1 MTRPATSDSHSTPQQ
16 PDTSRETLTHPL
28 KPTAACANSS
38 SSSSSSS
45 RTTIAERN
53 KAYWSAQ
60 PKKPSLLH
68 RSLHEQPILAANAY
82 KNHLTLQD
90 GTRILDA
97 CGGAAVAVIGHGN
110 EEVIRAMAQQAL
122 SVAYVHTLAYTTQ
135 AAEDLAEFL
144 VGHRPG
150 GLSKAFFVGSGS
162 EANDGA
168 MKLARQFF
176 FERGEPRRVHFI
188 ARRQAYH
195 GNTWGA
201 MSLSNNV
208 SRLVPYKDVLLPDV
222 SHVSPC
228 YPYQYQQVDESDAQ
242 YVRRLAGELDDEFVR
257 VGSDRVVAFFA
268 ETVGGATSGCITAP
282 PGYFAAMKAVCRKHG
297 ALFVLDE
304 VMCGMG
310 RTGSMMAWEQE
321 EGDASPD
328 IMTIGKGLGG
338 GYSPIAGILVHE
350 DVVDQLDRGTGCF
363 NHGHTYQA
371 HPTSCAAALAVQKI
385 VQREGL
391 VQTCARLGKLLE
403 ASLRKNLAGEPHVGD
418 IRGRGLFWAI
428 EFVSDKTSKAP
439 FDTALKFGLS
449 VQRQALELGV
459 NVYPGSGSIDGVK
472 GDHVLIAPPYTVTE
486 AEIETI
492 ASVVLESY
500 RQVVSRL

>member
-1 MTRPATSDSHSTPQQ
+1 MTRSTTINSDAIPTSLDRSSEALTQPHEPAT
-16 PDTSRETLTHPL
+16 
-28 KPTAACANSS
+28 CAGVS
-38 SSSSSSS
+38 
-45 RTTIAERN
+45 IVERN
-53 KAYWSAQ
+53 KAYWSTQ
-60 PKKPSLLH
+60 PKPSLLH
-68 RSLHEQPILAANAY
+68 RSLHEQPIVATSAY
-82 KNHLTLQD
+82 KNHLTLHD
-90 GTRILDA
+90 GTQILDA

-110 EEVIRAMAQQAL
+110 EEVIRAMAEQAL
-122 SVAYVHTLAYTTQ
+122 AVAYVHTMSYTTR
-135 AAEDLAEFL
+135 AAENLATLL

-176 FERGEPRRVHFI
+176 FERGEAQRVHFI
-188 ARRQAYH
+188 TRKQGYH

-208 SRLVPYKDVLLPDV
+208 SRLIPYQDILLPKV

-228 YPYQYQQVDESDAQ
+228 YPYQYQQVDESETQ
-242 YVRRLAGELDDEFVR
+242 YVRRLADELDDEFMR
-257 VGSDRVVAFFA
+257 VGPDSVIAFFA
-268 ETVGGATSGCITAP
+268 ETVGGATNGCTTAP
-282 PGYFAAMKAVCRKHG
+282 PGYLSAMKAVCRKHA

-350 DVVDQLDRGTGCF
+350 DIVRQLDNGTGCF

-371 HPTSCAAALAVQKI
+371 HPTSCAAALAVQRI
-385 VQREGL
+385 IQREGL
-391 VQTCARLGKLLE
+391 VQRCAKLGELLE
-403 ASLRKNLAGEPHVGD
+403 ASLTKAFAHALHVGD

-428 EFVSDKTSKAP
+428 EFVQDKACKTP
-439 FDTALKFGLS
+439 FDPALKVGLS

-459 NVYPGSGSIDGVK
+459 NIYPGGGGIDGVK

-492 ASVVLESY
+492 TSVVLEAY
-500 RQVVSRL
+500 RTVVSRL

>member
-1 MTRPATSDSHSTPQQ
+1 MTRLTPSEPPRPLPSHDVPTQTTTNTTI
-16 PDTSRETLTHPL
+16 TSR
-28 KPTAACANSS
+28 
-38 SSSSSSS
+38 
-45 RTTIAERN
+45 N
-53 KAYWSAQ
+53 KSYWSTQ
-60 PKKPSLLH
+60 PAPSLLH
-68 RSLHEQPILAANAY
+68 RSLHEQPLLATRAY

-110 EEVIRAMAQQAL
+110 GEVIRAMMDQAL
-122 SVAYVHTLAYTTQ
+122 SVAYVHTLSYTTR
-135 AAEDLAEFL
+135 AAEDLAHFL

-176 FERGEPRRVHFI
+176 FEKGEAQRVHFI
-188 ARRQAYH
+188 ARKQAYH

-228 YPYQYQQVDESDAQ
+228 YPYQYQGDEESDAQ
-242 YVRRLAGELDDEFVR
+242 YVQRLMKELDEEFER
-257 VGSDRVVAFFA
+257 VGSDRVIAFFA

-310 RTGSMMAWEQE
+310 RTGTMMAWEQE

-350 DVVDQLDRGTGCF
+350 DIVETLDRGTGSF

-371 HPTSCAAALAVQKI
+371 HPTSCAAALAVQTI
-385 VQREGL
+385 IEREGL
-391 VQTCARLGKLLE
+391 VQRCAKMGKLLE
-403 ASLRKNLAGEPHVGD
+403 ASLRGNFADEAHVGD

-428 EFVSDKTSKAP
+428 EFVADKTSKTP
-439 FDTALKFGLS
+439 FDPALKVGLA
-449 VQRQALELGV
+449 VQKQALELGV
-459 NVYPGSGSIDGVK
+459 NVYPGGGSIDGIR

-492 ASVVLESY
+492 VSVVLEAY
-500 RQVVSRL
+500 RKVVSRL

>member
-1 MTRPATSDSHSTPQQ
+1 MTRLAL
-16 PDTSRETLTHPL
+16 PDTAMRTPSHDA
-28 KPTAACANSS
+28 PTQPSKTAY
-38 SSSSSSS
+38 
-45 RTTIAERN
+45 TTIASRN
-53 KAYWSAQ
+53 KTYWSTQ
-60 PKKPSLLH
+60 PAPSLLH
-68 RSLHEQPILAANAY
+68 RSLHEQPILTTSAH

-110 EEVIRAMAQQAL
+110 EEVIRAMTAQAL
-122 SVAYVHTLAYTTQ
+122 SVAYVHTLSYTTRV
-135 AAEDLAEFL
+135 AEDLAHFL

-176 FERGEPRRVHFI
+176 FERGEPQRVHFI

-228 YPYQYQQVDESDAQ
+228 YPYQYQQSDESDAQ
-242 YVRRLAGELDDEFVR
+242 YVQRLAEELDAEFVR
-257 VGSDRVVAFFA
+257 VGSDRVIAFFA
-268 ETVGGATSGCITAP
+268 ETVGGATSGCITAT
-282 PGYFAAMKAVCRKHG
+282 PGYFATMKAVCKKHG

-304 VMCGMG
+304 VMCGTG
-310 RTGSMMAWEQE
+310 RTGTVMAWEQE

-338 GYSPIAGILVHE
+338 GYSPIAGILVHQDIVE
-350 DVVDQLDRGTGCF
+350 QLDQGTGCF

-371 HPTSCAAALAVQKI
+371 HPTSCAAALAVQTVIK
-385 VQREGL
+385 REGL
-391 VQTCARLGKLLE
+391 VQRCAGMGKLLE
-403 ASLRKNLAGEPHVGD
+403 ASLRKNFANEAHVGD

-428 EFVSDKTSKAP
+428 EFVSDKTSKIP
-439 FDTALKFGLS
+439 FDPALKVGLA
-449 VQRQALELGV
+449 VQKQALELGV
-459 NVYPGSGSIDGVK
+459 NVYPGAGSIDGIK

-492 ASVVLESY
+492 TSVVLEAY
-500 RQVVSRL
+500 RKVVSRL

>member
-1 MTRPATSDSHSTPQQ
+1 MMNHSTSDSHAMATPQLHSCEALNV
-16 PDTSRETLTHPL
+16 PHKPAILAGTS
-28 KPTAACANSS
+28 
-38 SSSSSSS
+38 
-45 RTTIAERN
+45 IVERN
-53 KAYWSAQ
+53 KAYWFTQ
-60 PKKPSLLH
+60 PKPSLFH
-68 RSLHEQPILAANAY
+68 RSLHEQPIVAATAY
-82 KNHLTLQD
+82 KNHLFLQD

-110 EEVIRAMAQQAL
+110 EKVIRAMAEQAF
-122 SVAYVHTLAYTTQ
+122 SVAYVHTLSYTTQ
-135 AAEDLAEFL
+135 AAEDLARFL

-150 GLSKAFFVGSGS
+150 GLSKAFFLGSGS

-176 FERGEPRRVHFI
+176 FERGETQRVHFI
-188 ARRQAYH
+188 ARKQAYH

-208 SRLVPYKDVLLPDV
+208 SRLVPYADVLLPNT

-228 YPYQYQQVDESDAQ
+228 YPYQYQQVDESNAQ
-242 YVRRLAGELDDEFVR
+242 YVQRLADELDNEFVR
-257 VGSDRVVAFFA
+257 IGSDRVIAFFA
-268 ETVGGATSGCITAP
+268 ETVGGATSGCITAS
-282 PGYFAAMKAVCRKHG
+282 PGYFSAMKAVCRKFG
-297 ALFVLDE
+297 ALFILDE

-321 EGDASPD
+321 QGDASPD

-350 DVVDQLDRGTGCF
+350 DIINQLDQGTGCF

-385 VQREGL
+385 IQRESLVQR
-391 VQTCARLGKLLE
+391 CAEMGKLLE
-403 ASLRKNLAGEPHVGD
+403 ATLKKALLDESHVGD

-428 EFVSDKTSKAP
+428 EFVSDKSGKIP
-439 FDTALKFGLS
+439 FDPALKIGLS

-459 NVYPGSGSIDGVK
+459 NTYPGGGGIDGIK
-472 GDHVLIAPPYTVTE
+472 GDHILIAPPYTITK

-492 ASVVLESY
+492 VSVVLQAY
-500 RQVVSRL
+500 REVVSKL

>member
-1 MTRPATSDSHSTPQQ
+1 MTRLTPSSIATRPATSHDAST
-16 PDTSRETLTHPL
+16 RLL
-28 KPTAACANSS
+28 KPLQTNTHTSS
-38 SSSSSSS
+38 
-45 RTTIAERN
+45 IASRN
-53 KAYWSAQ
+53 KTYWSTQ
-60 PKKPSLLH
+60 PSPSLLH
-68 RSLHEQPILAANAY
+68 RSLHEQPLLATSAH

-90 GTRILDA
+90 GTLILDA

-110 EEVIRAMAQQAL
+110 EEVIRAMAAQAR
-122 SVAYVHTLAYTTQ
+122 SVAYVHTLSYTTRV
-135 AAEDLAEFL
+135 AEDLAHLL

-176 FERGEPRRVHFI
+176 FERGEPQRVHFI

-208 SRLVPYKDVLLPDV
+208 SRLVPYKNVLLPDV

-228 YPYQYQQVDESDAQ
+228 YPYQYQRAGESDAQ
-242 YVRRLAGELDDEFVR
+242 YVQRLADELDDEFAR
-257 VGSDRVVAFFA
+257 VGSERVIAFFA

-282 PGYFAAMKAVCRKHG
+282 AGYFAAMKAVCKKYG
-297 ALFVLDE
+297 AVFVLDE

-310 RTGSMMAWEQE
+310 RTGTMTAWEQE

-350 DVVDQLDRGTGCF
+350 DIIAQLDQGTGCF

-371 HPTSCAAALAVQKI
+371 HPTSCAAALAVQTVIK
-385 VQREGL
+385 REGL
-391 VQTCARLGKLLE
+391 VQRCAKMGKLLE
-403 ASLRKNLAGEPHVGD
+403 ASLKKTFADETHVGE

-439 FDTALKFGLS
+439 FDPVLKVGLA
-449 VQRQALELGV
+449 VQKQALELGV
-459 NVYPGSGSIDGVK
+459 NVYPGGGSIDGIR

-486 AEIETI
+486 AEIKTI
-492 ASVVLESY
+492 TSVVLEAY
-500 RQVVSRL
+500 IKVVSRL